1 MKLYKT
7 NRLTRTIT
15 KISLFL
21 GLITLFN
28 SCDAVKRVGET
39 EFLLTKN
46 TIIVDGKETSDD
58 GVNSQLVQKPNTKV
72 PLIRLPIGLHIYN
85 LADPKPDST
94 FSKWLHRKPKRE
106 ARLIRFYSKK
116 QVDRMGYSYRGL
128 NKWLEKSG
136 KAPVIIQEDKTKKSI
151 ERIKQW
157 YKKRGWFNTIGD
169 YNKTIDSTR
178 KKRSALTYNVTRFQ
192 PYFVDS
198 IQEKISSRAVDS
210 LFQASK
216 KSSFII
222 EGKQYSAQDFNN
234 ERDRLTILFRNSG
247 LYTFDQDYVGFE
259 ADTVN
264 TGHKANIT
272 YILPDKKTTIGDS
285 TYYEPFEVHK
295 VNEVR
300 IVTDYS
306 YANRNRKWS
315 DSATYN
321 GYKLYSYDKLKF
333 KPKAIT
339 DAIAITPSGIFK
351 DIDKTLTY
359 NQISDLRIFKYPNI
373 SYQKDPKDSTG
384 NGLISTILLSPR
396 KKATLGVD
404 FDTYTSIVQQI
415 GIGFSTSLILRNVF
429 RRAEILEITGSGSVG
444 SSKDAADNESFFNTS
459 DVGADIK
466 LSFPRIVFPLTTKR
480 WIPKYMSPTTNMSI
494 GINAQNNIGLD
505 RQNFNVIYNYQ
516 WKPSKLRTNRFD
528 LLNIQYVNNLNPE
541 NYYNVYKSSYQRL
554 NEIAISGGYQFN
566 DPETQELQIPD
577 ETARFIES
585 VNSETSNLTLTPEE
599 IDDVNSIDE
608 REKRLTENNLIFAS
622 NFTWVKDTREGVF
635 DKSFSRL
642 RLKIESAGNLLA
654 GIANLTDQT
663 RNSQNNYEIL
673 NVVFSQYA
681 KFEIGYIK
689 HWEFNDGNVL
699 ATRAFGGIAIPYGN
713 STSIPFTRS
722 YFAGGPNDNRG
733 WRAYDLGPGSSGSK
747 NDFNEAN
754 MKIALNAEYR
764 YTILGAFKGAFF
776 IDAGNIWNVLDNIKD
791 ESSRFTSFSDLG
803 EIAIASGLGLR
814 YDFGFFVIRFDV
826 GFKTYNPAHPEGSRW
841 FKEYNFTN
849 AVYNIGVNYPF

>member
-1 MKLYKT
+1 
-7 NRLTRTIT
+7 LTRTST

-21 GLITLFN
+21 GLIIFFN
-28 SCDAVKRVGET
+28 SCDAVKRVGED
-39 EFLLTKN
+39 EFLLIKN
-46 TIIVDGKETSDD
+46 TIIVDGEETSEE
-58 GVNSQLVQKPNTKV
+58 GVNSQLLQKPNTQV
-72 PLIRLPIGLHIYN
+72 PLIKLPIGLHIYN

-94 FSKWLHRKPKRE
+94 FSKWLHKTPKRE
-106 ARLIRFYSKK
+106 DRLVRFYSKK
-116 QVDRMGYSYRGL
+116 QVNQMGYSYRGF

-136 KAPVIIQEDKTKKSI
+136 RAPVIIQETKTKKSI
-151 ERIKQW
+151 ERITEW
-157 YKKRGWFNTIGD
+157 YKKRGWFNTIGE
-169 YNKTIDSTR
+169 YNMTIDTT
-178 KKRSALTYNVTRFQ
+178 KNKRSALTYNVTRFQ

-210 LFQASK
+210 LFQATK

-222 EGKQYSAQDFNN
+222 KDKQYAAQDFNN

-264 TGHKANIT
+264 TGHKVNIT
-272 YILPDKKTTIGDS
+272 YILPDRKTTIGDT
-285 TYYEPFEVHK
+285 TYYEPFEVHT

-306 YANRNRKWS
+306 YANRDKKWS
-315 DSATYN
+315 DSASFN

-339 DAIAITPSGIFK
+339 DAIAIVPSDIFK
-351 DIDKTLTY
+351 NIDKTLTY

-373 SYQKDPKDSTG
+373 SYEKDPRDSTG

-396 KKATLGVD
+396 KNATLGVD

-429 RRAEILEITGSGSVG
+429 RRAEILEISGGGSIG
-444 SSKDAADNESFFNTS
+444 SSKDAADNQSFFNTS
-459 DVGADIK
+459 DVGANIK
-466 LSFPRIVFPLTTKR
+466 LTFPRIVFPLTTKK
-480 WIPKYMSPTTNMSI
+480 WIPKYMSPSTSASL

-505 RQNFNVIYNYQ
+505 RRNFNGIFNYQ
-516 WKPSKLRTNRFD
+516 WKPSKLRTNSLD
-528 LLNIQYVNNLNPE
+528 LLNLQYVNNLNPE
-541 NYYNVYKSSYQRL
+541 NYYNVYRSSYDRL
-554 NEIAISGGYQFN
+554 NEIALNSDYEFN
-566 DPETQELQIPD
+566 DPDPDTQALQIPI
-577 ETARFIES
+577 ETADFIDIATA
-585 VNSETSNLTLTPEE
+585 ETNPLDLAPEE
-599 IDDVNSIDE
+599 IDDVNSISE
-608 REKRLTENNLIFAS
+608 REKRLTENNLIFAT
-622 NFTWVKDTREGVF
+622 NFSWVKDTREGVF

-642 RLKIESAGNLLA
+642 RFKIESAGNFLG
-654 GIANLTDQT
+654 GIANLSGRTK
-663 RNSQNNYEIL
+663 NSENNYEVL

-681 KFEIGYIK
+681 KFELGYIK

-699 ATRAFGGIAIPYGN
+699 AIRTFGGIAIPYGN

-754 MKIALNAEYR
+754 LKIALNAEYR
-764 YTILGAFKGAFF
+764 YTILGSIKGAFF
-776 IDAGNIWNVLDNIKD
+776 IDAGNIWNVLDNIED
-791 ESSRFTSFSDLG
+791 ESSRFSSVSDFA
-803 EIAIASGLGLR
+803 EIAVASGLGLR

-826 GFKTYNPAHPEGSRW
+826 GFKTYDPALPEGSRW
-841 FKEYNFTN
+841 FKDYNFGN
-849 AVYNIGVNYPF
+849 AVYNIGINYPF